1 VIEVALREFC
11 AARSGDKGDLADI
24 GVFACDERF
33 WEALRSGLTVERV
46 QALFAPIGVRQVDR
60 YEVPNLLA
68 VKLVLHGALGGGG
81 SASLRSDSLGKT
93 LGGSVLRIT
102 VPLDDDLARL
112 APRPRPPAH
121 PFTDRSVADGPVS
134 G

>member
-1 VIEVALREFC
+1 MIDVPLRDFC
-11 AARSGDKGDLADI
+11 AARSGDKGDVADI

-33 WEALRSGLTVERV
+33 YDALVAGLTAERV
-46 QALFAPIGVRQVDR
+46 RPLVAPLGVTQIDR

-93 LGGSVLRIT
+93 LGGSVLRLT
-102 VPLDDDLARL
+102 VPLPDDLA
-112 APRPRPPAH
+112 AVVPRPRPPAH
-121 PFTDRSVADGPVS
+121 PFR
-134 G
+134 